1 LINFA
6 LFPWGDNIPLSI
18 IFIINFINTHDLCA
32 SKDINNSIFLIL
44 FVSYND
50 SEEPCY
56 SLKHEINKI
65 NVILF
70 IQNCD
75 TWIGTQALVIF
86 LLFFHAKDHS
96 KPFFQLYPHKR
107 LW

>member
-1 LINFA
+1 
-6 LFPWGDNIPLSI
+6 
-18 IFIINFINTHDLCA
+18 
-32 SKDINNSIFLIL
+32 L

-70 IQNCD
+70 IQKCD
-75 TWIGTQALVIF
+75 TGISTQELVIF
-86 LLFFHAKDHS
+86 LLFFHA
-96 KPFFQLYPHKR
+96 
-107 LW
+107 